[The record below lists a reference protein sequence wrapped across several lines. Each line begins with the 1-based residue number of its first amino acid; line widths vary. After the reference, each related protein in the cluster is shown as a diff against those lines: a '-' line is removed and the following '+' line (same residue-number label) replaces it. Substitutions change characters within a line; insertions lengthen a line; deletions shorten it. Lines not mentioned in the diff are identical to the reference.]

1 MKKELTKILLI
12 FLVTAGAVFFG
23 LNYVFLS
30 GNSIRTRA
38 VDDSK
43 VTLWFD
49 PGTGTPAA
57 NAEFVTTIKV
67 KGTSADVQMRG
78 YDMKYTFDKTKLQLK
93 KIEYKLGVVSADLG
107 NADAD
112 LPQIN
117 QNGIFR
123 IMGELST
130 SIGQAVNTTGVE
142 VAKLTF
148 TAVSASGTS
157 ISVTSKFYT
166 INANATLSE
175 NIITSPI
182 SIDLNGG
189 GAILSGTP
197 APAAS
202 CTNSNTC
209 INFKLQFQG
218 IKSKPADAQNS
229 MDVKI
234 KLTGCG
240 LTAPVETTAKV
251 TAIDSGVWSGQAGFN
266 LSTCSS
272 GSYIVFVKGP
282 RHLQK
287 KICDPAPTEAT
298 AGTYRCSE
306 GKINL
311 VAGQNS
317 LDFSGILLLSGDI
330 DQNGT
335 VDSADISFIRN
346 NLNKTDADTLK
357 KCDINL
363 DGKCDT
369 QDYSL
374 VISALSV
381 KVDEM

>member
-1 MKKELTKILLI
+1 MKKELVKILLI

-30 GNSIRTRA
+30 GNSIKTKA
-38 VDDSK
+38 ADDSK

-49 PGTGTPAA
+49 PATGTPAA
-57 NAEFVTTIKV
+57 NAEFTTTVKV

-93 KIEYKLGVVSADLG
+93 KIEYRLGVVSVDLG
-107 NADAD
+107 NTDAD

-117 QNGIFR
+117 QNGSFR
-123 IMGELST
+123 IMGELNT
-130 SIGQAVNTTGVE
+130 SVGQAVNTTGVE

-157 ISVTSKFYT
+157 ISVASKFYT
-166 INANATLSE
+166 INADATLSE
-175 NIITSPI
+175 NVIASPV
-182 SIDLNGG
+182 SLDLNGG
-189 GAILSGTP
+189 GAIITGTQ
-197 APAAS
+197 S
-202 CTNSNTC
+202 TKCTAGTSVC
-209 INFKLQFQG
+209 IKLKLKFQG
-218 IKSKPADAQNS
+218 ITSKLADALNS
-229 MDVKI
+229 MTVKI
-234 KLTGCG
+234 KQKRSTD
-240 LTAPVETTAKV
+240 TTL
-251 TAIDSGVWSGQAGFN
+251 IE
-266 LSTCSS
+266 SS
-272 GSYIVFVKGP
+272 GTFTADSNGIWTGEVPFDMNAVAGSFVFYVKGP
-282 RHLQK
+282 RHLQR
-287 KICDPAPTEAT
+287 KICDPAPTETT

-311 VAGQNS
+311 VAGQNN

-346 NLNKTDADTLK
+346 NLTKTDADTLK
-357 KCDINL
+357 KCNINL
-363 DGKCDT
+363 DDKCDT